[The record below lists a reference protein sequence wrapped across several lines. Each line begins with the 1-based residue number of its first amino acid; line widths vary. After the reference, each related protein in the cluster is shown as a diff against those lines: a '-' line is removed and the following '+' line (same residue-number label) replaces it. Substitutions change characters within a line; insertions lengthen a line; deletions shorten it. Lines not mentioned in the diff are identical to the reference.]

1 MRQILSICATALFSL
16 LVSPLG
22 AQDLPWSALIYDTEI
37 FRPGLYHE
45 GRVLDRTTPKLQY
58 TPAVIPDPGDV
69 RGESWYAFTPGRL
82 WYTDDMGV
90 TVYQVSEQGLNNLMF
105 SALAIAHDAPNV
117 LYLGTGISQ
126 LDDFHEATR
135 FEGDGVYR
143 SSDQGGSWVHLPFF
157 AGVPDGDDLH
167 IIQSIAT
174 SALGDTVLA
183 TTPQRILRSVDA
195 GQTWS
200 VVHTLYHPA
209 QSRYPYHMDP
219 RLYHHPLSLRHVFV
233 AINRTAS
240 HHDYALMSHDGGESW
255 DYLQLEDDHP
265 PIHTEKY
272 ANWIFAAD
280 PQDPNVFWVQADGLD
295 GFDRLSNERKIY
307 RSADGGQ
314 TWVDVPVVQ
323 REGANYW
330 TGHRRAQSI
339 HVHPQGG
346 DTLVLVGA
354 PGVYIGGN
362 LVTEGLQNSVGA
374 HYLLPS
380 DTYLGFRSVKPNNGP
395 SPLTPGGLR
404 PAWTI
409 IWTASQYLDARGYE
423 SGELSQHLY
432 YGDVCTSPLPAGT
445 PRGNRY
451 TAIAFYDIKGM
462 RTSTSTFPQK
472 GFHPPTRTPAD
483 TPLVPGQMFQRYPY
497 LNETFRHS
505 RLHCHPHRYDI
516 LYAGQN
522 SWGGDAWASPYFGRT
537 PSHPD
542 SSGHRTDQRGSQA
555 SFSRQQPDRVWAVW
569 GTVYRSDDY
578 TSTWT
583 KLDPLEYFQVHNPKF
598 NTVLAHDANADVIYT
613 DWAVTM
619 DGGQSWELRDIP
631 EEERIRVWDR
641 VVSHPTDPSII
652 YSCEQYVLRQW
663 TDYLQESTTIAEA
676 SEHGRCRD
684 LLLFPNNPDRI
695 WMGTDTGLW
704 ESMNAGTTWT
714 RKNRGLPNVPITRV
728 TLSHDWDEILV
739 AAFGRGLYTVPS
751 TSVDELLVSSQSDE
765 EIPASTLLF
774 ANYPNPFTSVTTL
787 QFRTPKPATVRLDV
801 YDVLG
806 RRIHVAAEQA
816 YPSGV
821 HQVRWDGSDLP
832 SGVYFIRM
840 QTDGQIVGTQK
851 VVRR

>member
-1 MRQILSICATALFSL
+1 MRQILSICATALLSL

-22 AQDLPWSALIYDTEI
+22 AQDLPWHSLIYDTEI
-37 FRPGLYHE
+37 FRPFLYPD
-45 GRVLDRTTPKLQY
+45 GRVLDRADPKLGY
-58 TPAVIPDPGDV
+58 APAVIPDPGDV

-90 TVYQVSEQGLNNLMF
+90 TVYQVPEQGLNNLMF

-117 LYLGTGISQ
+117 LYLGTGISE

-157 AGVPDGDDLH
+157 TGVPDGDDLH
-167 IIQSIAT
+167 IIKSIAT

-209 QSRYPYHMDP
+209 ESRYPYHIHA
-219 RLYHHPLSLRHVFV
+219 RLYHHPLSLRHVFA
-233 AINRTAS
+233 AINRSESS
-240 HHDYALMSHDGGESW
+240 HYYALMSHDGGESW
-255 DYLQLEDDHP
+255 DYLQLEDDHL
-265 PIHTEKY
+265 PIYTEKTPS
-272 ANWIFAAD
+272 WIFAAD
-280 PQDPNVFWVQADGLD
+280 PQDPNIFWVQGSGLE
-295 GFDRLSNERKIY
+295 GFSHEREIY
-307 RSADGGQ
+307 RSVDGGQ

-323 REGANYW
+323 GARLSWAGTRPAN
-330 TGHRRAQSI
+330 SI
-339 HVHPQGG
+339 HVHPQNSDSLLLGYS
-346 DTLVLVGA
+346 VGHYKD
-354 PGVYIGGN
+354 GQ
-362 LVTEGLQNSVGA
+362 LVTEGQQGSINQI
-374 HYLLPS
+374 HYLIPEPTLY
-380 DTYLGFRSVKPNNGP
+380 DGFRKVQSEPEIIQDELTAWSV
-395 SPLTPGGLR
+395 SWERDETW
-404 PAWTI
+404 AVS
-409 IWTASQYLDARGYE
+409 AFY
-423 SGELSQHLY
+423 SGSLPRHLY

-451 TAIAFYDIKGM
+451 TALASDDIKGM
-462 RTSTSTFPQK
+462 RTSTSTFPKK

-483 TPLVPGQMFQRYPY
+483 TPLVPGQ
-497 LNETFRHS
+497 TFRTFPEHS
-505 RLHCHPHRYDI
+505 HFRRQRLHCHPHRYD
-516 LYAGQN
+516 LLHAGQD
-522 SWGGDAWASPYFGRT
+522 SWGGYAWASPYFGRA

-542 SSGHRTDQRGSQA
+542 SIRHRTDQRGSQA

-765 EIPASTLLF
+765 EIPSSTLLF

-821 HQVRWDGSDLP
+821 HQVRWDGTDLP
-832 SGVYFIRM
+832 SGVYFVRM